1 MNRLKLDYMML
12 KCCQLGVAR
21 AIYIDVAMV
30 IRQRIHKN
38 VAIMIQFLS
47 FQGIRKKEETRT
59 LLMLVSLH
67 FIKLYISAPR
77 PSSEL

>member
-38 VAIMIQFLS
+38 AAIMI
-47 FQGIRKKEETRT
+47 I
-59 LLMLVSLH
+59 LL
-67 FIKLYISAPR
+67 R
-77 PSSEL
+77 